1 VPPLCRRCEVA
12 DNQNTSCIPA
22 VVTTSPCRSLYG
34 EILHLLKCVFLHQ
47 EKYRS
52 PQSTVLGACGLVR
65 ASSSSHLPRT
75 AFYCRRF
82 CRLRGIVCRQTISV
96 CRLFIFEVD
105 SRLVPYD
112 IHVSSSSLYDIHPS
126 PPGSIPLHLFSVL
139 QKVGLLAHPPPRL
152 SLTRYPSLPGRPTEA
167 E

>member
-1 VPPLCRRCEVA
+1 MCAHARFRTRGCLQTIQGNMLVPPLCRRCEVA

-75 AFYCRRF
+75 AFYYRRF

-112 IHVSSSSLYDIHPS
+112 IHVSSSSYMPYIYP
-126 PPGSIPLHLFSVL
+126 PLHV
-139 QKVGLLAHPPPRL
+139 QRKRMGQYKTPI
-152 SLTRYPSLPGRPTEA
+152 LTN
-167 E
+167 